1 MFSQHFCNFI
11 SNTHTERCKTFNFT
25 STCSHFLHASA
36 FVIASSVHRQ
46 RKVWWHR
53 CCCSAS
59 CTQFSCYCTHSMFTC
74 TALFHSFIRFLCKQ
88 NVMFLKHDMCCIA
101 NSSTLNE
108 TKNFL
113 FFSPSSQLSIFARKK
128 NCFKMKTLC
137 KFHAESKSHAEWEK
151 IVYEIALNVRDF
163 ASSYCWKCN
172 SNKLNSF
179 IEHKVLRWN
188 VSMANDSTIFLSLSF
203 GLAVYVLGWLRF
215 ARYSHTSYIHFN
227 VHSLEKVIPL
237 TNTFLLLPCVRIWRQ
252 KNQQGNEIFIAFYRM
267 LPKGAIRRKSKVL
280 GHL

>member
-1 MFSQHFCNFI
+1 MIYLNIYLEI
-11 SNTHTERCKTFNFT
+11 SLIENNNISHAEVVKEKPKRVDERIAFKFAKQTIAWMMLWQCFHSIFVILYQTHAHTHTERCKTFNFT

-36 FVIASSVHRQ
+36 FVIAFSVHRQ

-101 NSSTLNE
+101 KSSTLNE

-128 NCFKMKTLC
+128 KCFKMKTLC

-188 VSMANDSTIFLSLSF
+188 VSMANDSTIFLSLSLF
-203 GLAVYVLGWLRF
+203 WTRCLCAWLAQVCTILTHQL
-215 ARYSHTSYIHFN
+215 
-227 VHSLEKVIPL
+227 HSL
-237 TNTFLLLPCVRIWRQ
+237 
-252 KNQQGNEIFIAFYRM
+252 
-267 LPKGAIRRKSKVL
+267 
-280 GHL
+280 